1 MIYMDNEEMRPRG
14 ILGGLNLNI
23 CEDGS
28 LLRQHRHWTGVPFRP
43 LRRDCAE
50 VRAYHKTDTRAY
62 TLRGA

>member
-1 MIYMDNEEMRPRG
+1 MRPRG
-14 ILGGLNLNI
+14 ISGGLNSNI

-28 LLRQHRHWTGVPFRP
+28 LPRQHRRWTSVPFCP

-50 VRAYHKTDTRAY
+50 VRAYHKKDARAG